1 MSRMASDEEAEKHIS
16 QEYEAYIGREYEAY
30 INRLLGECGHQQPT
44 DPIATCD
51 INGKPCLLEE
61 NLPCAYLQEVKP

>member
-1 MSRMASDEEAEKHIS
+1 MNRLASDDEIREHESRQISGHESEQYEE
-16 QEYEAYIGREYEAY
+16 YIDS
-30 INRLLGECGHQQPT
+30 LLGKCGHQQPT

-61 NLPCAYLQEVKP
+61 GLSCDYPKEIGL